1 VTEPELLETEVA
13 YERDT
18 AGVAWIT
25 INRSDRG
32 NALTPAHRDRIVG
45 LLADASSDLAVR
57 AVAVRSVGRN
67 FCTGADLSVD
77 HTAGARPEGA
87 PDRPAGSVRRT
98 ITNGA
103 QSLISAV
110 LDCDKPVVA
119 AVQGAAAGIGSH
131 LALACDLVVAA
142 EGSRFI
148 EVFVR
153 RGISVDGG
161 GTYLLPRLI
170 GVRRATELMMLGD
183 DLPGSTALEWGL
195 VNRVVPPDDLIPT
208 VTELAQRLAGGPT
221 VALATIKLLV
231 NRSLDDDRA
240 ANFALEAVGQE
251 AVMQSE
257 DANEGV
263 ASFLEGRPAHYR
275 GW

>member
-1 VTEPELLETEVA
+1 
-13 YERDT
+13 
-18 AGVAWIT
+18 
-25 INRSDRG
+25 
-32 NALTPAHRDRIVG
+32 
-45 LLADASSDLAVR
+45 
-57 AVAVRSVGRN
+57 
-67 FCTGADLSVD
+67 
-77 HTAGARPEGA
+77 
-87 PDRPAGSVRRT
+87 
-98 ITNGA
+98 
-103 QSLISAV
+103 
-110 LDCDKPVVA
+110 
-119 AVQGAAAGIGSH
+119 
-131 LALACDLVVAA
+131 
-142 EGSRFI
+142 
-148 EVFVR
+148 
-153 RGISVDGG
+153 
-161 GTYLLPRLI
+161 
-170 GVRRATELMMLGD
+170 MMLGD
-183 DLPGSTALEWGL
+183 DLPASTALEWGL